1 MIMSSKKTVFI
12 ALISI
17 FLFPLLTVHAQE
29 KDSLSLDKLLQ
40 MVETLQKN
48 QEHLLKLRTQR
59 VKDSL
64 AIVSLQD
71 SLQNSS
77 TKINDLGTNISRYQ
91 TSLEAQEAVIKDV
104 TRRVEITDEAR
115 YRLIKSNLEISVEL
129 FELLNDKLNT
139 LHAISQ
145 VQSYRTMLAALNNP
159 ADESLGFSYSKKVME
174 LMSKKITIKK
184 DKGRVLEIAETFIKD
199 PTIQGITSAVP
210 ILNMSSSLFSFVASL
225 ATSKKEIS
233 ASQLLEFKKELD
245 KYTAYY
251 VKMNLANTNFIG
263 NLGSYQVQTTNLH
276 NKLEEFVVRSLL
288 ASGVEIKSREESEAE
303 TAGEYLST
311 VVFRAYDE
319 RFVQKYLKSLEEE
332 NTSGGKINYAKLL
345 EKHPELTILN
355 RRINEVTYFY
365 NEFDYLYGQYI
376 SMLEENSRELVFIL
390 EEAKSKGLS
399 DKPDKI
405 TKQIA
410 RLKTKKKEA
419 IRGIKTAINII
430 KIRDVVERL
439 NAYGI

>member
-1 MIMSSKKTVFI
+1 MNTKKIILVV
-12 ALISI
+12 
-17 FLFPLLTVHAQE
+17 LLSVLLLPFGNIQAQD

-40 MVETLQKN
+40 MVEKLQKN
-48 QEHLLKLRTQR
+48 QDKLLELRTQR

-71 SLQNSS
+71 SLQSS
-77 TKINDLGTNISRYQ
+77 SHKITNLGTDISRYQ
-91 TSLEAQEAVIKDV
+91 INLETQQAVIKDV

-115 YRLIKSNLEISVEL
+115 YRLIKNNLEVSVEL

-145 VQSYRTMLAALNNP
+145 VQSYRTMLSALNNP

-184 DKGRVLEIAETFIKD
+184 DKGRILAIAETFIKD

-263 NLGSYQVQTTNLH
+263 NLGIYQVQTTNLH
-276 NKLEEFVVRSLL
+276 NKLEEFVVRSLR
-288 ASGVEIKSREESEAE
+288 ASGVEIKSREESDTE
-303 TAGEYLST
+303 TAGEYLSSI
-311 VVFRAYDE
+311 VFRAYDE
-319 RFVQKYLKSLEEE
+319 RFVKKYLEDLEKES
-332 NTSGGKINYAKLL
+332 TTRGKINYAKLL
-345 EKHPELTILN
+345 EEHTELTILN

-365 NEFDYLYGQYI
+365 KEFDYLYGQYI
-376 SMLEENSRELVFIL
+376 SMLEENSRELIFIL
-390 EEAKSKGLS
+390 EEAKSNGLS
-399 DKPDKI
+399 DKPSKI
-405 TKQIA
+405 TAQIIT
-410 RLKTKKKEA
+410 LKAKKKEA
-419 IRGIKTAINII
+419 TRGIKTAININ

-439 NAYGI
+439 NAYGL